1 MLTNTFFI
9 IIEKWAFEDLHVGGF
24 IPASTPLEEPFV
36 ESGLEVM
43 SPHKSLAI
51 TQEVNDSIPEIGV
64 VSTAWIGHLGKQV
77 LLKRVRDET
86 AKSVSKCLH
95 SELRALASASMKA
108 FETLHWAD
116 YSTNCDVSN
125 AVKLCRSYLSTPSRR
140 LPKANLASTSR
151 AWKES
156 SCNYESNPD
165 RMQLATNVL
174 GKQLIDT
181 IKETRREPPHVSIL

>member
-140 LPKANLASTSR
+140 LYLKLILHQRQEHGKRAVVIMNPIQIECNLLLMFL
-151 AWKES
+151 
-156 SCNYESNPD
+156 ESN
-165 RMQLATNVL
+165 
-174 GKQLIDT
+174 
-181 IKETRREPPHVSIL
+181 